1 MARNLE
7 GKHGSYFEATLQLR
21 DVSQEVIDFA
31 EDEIDRLKMNVAKV
45 IKLKNGLDYL
55 LTDNTLTR
63 RIGRNLQSKFGGKTE
78 ETSSLWG
85 VKKDREVYRVTVL
98 FRGVPFKKNDIVIY
112 QGEEYQVKFLGKD
125 IMLQNTKTGKKVHI
139 KYKDMKNIKKKDN

>member
-7 GKHGSYFEATLQLR
+7 GKHGSYFEAVLQLR

-31 EDEIDRLKMNVAKV
+31 ESEIDRLKMNVPKV
-45 IKLKNGLDYL
+45 IIIKNGVDYL

-63 RIGRNLQSKFGGKTE
+63 RIGRNLQAKFGGKTE

-98 FRGVPFKKNDIVIY
+98 FRGVPFKKNDLVIY
-112 QGEEYQVKFLGKD
+112 QGEEYKVRILSKD
-125 IMLQNTKTGKKVHI
+125 IFLQNTKTGEKVHV
-139 KYKDMKNIKKKDN
+139 KYKDMKEIKKVD

>member
-7 GKHGSYFEATLQLR
+7 GKHGSYFEAVLQLR

-31 EDEIDRLKMNVAKV
+31 ESEIDRLKMNVPKV
-45 IKLKNGLDYL
+45 IVIKNGVDYL

-63 RIGRNLQSKFGGKTE
+63 RIGRNLQAKFGGKTE

-98 FRGVPFKKNDIVIY
+98 FRGVPFKKNDLVIY
-112 QGEEYQVKFLGKD
+112 QGEEYKVRILSKD
-125 IMLQNTKTGKKVHI
+125 IFLQNNKTGKKIHL
-139 KYKDMKNIKKKDN
+139 KYRVMDQIKKIN

>member
-21 DVSQEVIDFA
+21 DVSQKVVDFA
-31 EDEIDRLKMNVAKV
+31 EEEIGRLKMHVADV
-45 IKLKNGLDYL
+45 ITLKNGYDYKL
-55 LTDNTLTR
+55 SDNTLAR
-63 RIGRNLQSKFGGKTE
+63 RIGKNLQNKFGGKIE

-98 FRGVPFKKNDIVIY
+98 FRGVPFKKGDLVIY
-112 QGEEYQVKFLGKD
+112 QGEEYLVKILGKD
-125 IMLQNTKTGKKVHI
+125 MMLQNTTTGKKAHV
-139 KYKDMKNIKKKDN
+139 KYKNMKEVKIVS